1 MQQQEREKIQV
12 EELHKEIDLIQNCIN
27 RMSNNS
33 FLLKG
38 WLITIIAAVV
48 TLSQADLDNV
58 VFFVLV
64 FSTLI
69 FWWMDAF
76 FLRAEKEYRKMY
88 EWMLKKRK
96 ENSRELQYDLNPK
109 RFETQVESIWGF
121 MKSPTL
127 AGFYLCIL
135 IAVIFVALYLSF
147 PIEEWLTKIISC
159 IKAKR

>member
-76 FLRAEKEYRKMY
+76 FFA
-88 EWMLKKRK
+88 
-96 ENSRELQYDLNPK
+96 
-109 RFETQVESIWGF
+109 
-121 MKSPTL
+121 
-127 AGFYLCIL
+127 C
-135 IAVIFVALYLSF
+135 
-147 PIEEWLTKIISC
+147 
-159 IKAKR
+159 

>member
-1 MQQQEREKIQV
+1 MQQQEIEKIQI

-27 RMSNNS
+27 RMANNS

-48 TLSQADLDNV
+48 TLSQAELDSA

-96 ENSRELQYDLNPK
+96 ENSRELQFDLNPK
-109 RFETQVESIWGF
+109 RFETQVESIWGV
-121 MKSPTL
+121 MKF
-127 AGFYLCIL
+127 FYLYFL
-135 IAVIFVALYLSF
+135 YFLLLHIFFCLSF
-147 PIEEWLTKIISC
+147 LFYFP
-159 IKAKR
+159 